1 MPAAN
6 SIAVHDTKLNSG
18 SASSGPSLM
27 LPKRLAAISTM
38 KIRKVVI
45 AST

>member
-18 SASSGPSLM
+18 SASSGPSRM
-27 LPKRLAAISTM
+27 LPKSLAAIST
-38 KIRKVVI
+38 KHESR
-45 AST
+45 